1 MDEDELFGNI
11 AGQYQI
17 NLASISE
24 EIKQLFEEAIQE
36 SIYDVSDPVRTGW
49 YQRTDD
55 FKNSVDVLLDI
66 NGQLFVYIDTS
77 KLNYYSVVN
86 YSKTNKNVSDI
97 VPWLLEEGHHN
108 GSLNDL
114 YHNYD
119 KRGYLE
125 NAEEKILSAF
135 PGLIVTIVN
144 EEPDRI

>member
-11 AGQYQI
+11 ADQYQVSLNGI
-17 NLASISE
+17 AE
-24 EIKQLFEEAIQE
+24 EVKILFQEAIQE
-36 SIYDVSDPVRTGW
+36 SIYDVSDPIRRGW
-49 YQRTDD
+49 YQRTND
-55 FKNSVDVLLDI
+55 FENSVDVLIDI
-66 NGQLFVYIDTS
+66 NGELFVYIDTS
-77 KLNYYSVVN
+77 KLNYFSVVN
-86 YSKTNKNVSDI
+86 YSQTNKNVSDI

-135 PGLIVTIVN
+135 PGLVVTIIN
-144 EEPDRI
+144 EEPDGI